1 MGKNGVLFVADTSL
15 FVHIDNN
22 FKDVLIL
29 CTKPRQRSDVTTLAA
44 EAKYSVNFTQPRKR
58 FVSNRH
64 YNESNNFLFVN
75 STKICQF
82 KERYSEINYYALF
95 IGRISKDFTINCMIK
110 IGLNVRVNI
119 FCIDFNHIDSND
131 ILDIHNYFRKKIR

>member
-29 CTKPRQRSDVTTLAA
+29 CTKPTQRSHVTTLTT
-44 EAKYSVNFTQPRKR
+44 EVKYPVNFTQPRKR
-58 FVSNRH
+58 FVSNQH

-75 STKICQF
+75 SSKMCQF
-82 KERYSEINYYALF
+82 K
-95 IGRISKDFTINCMIK
+95 
-110 IGLNVRVNI
+110 
-119 FCIDFNHIDSND
+119 
-131 ILDIHNYFRKKIR
+131 